1 MSRTFELLQRTG
13 RSQSL
18 FQDPAPPLEAASTGT
33 DRTWVEEVPSPSN
46 VSNADAN
53 AGARRLRLDI
63 EGVGREESLKFVRRV
78 FLSQEAD
85 AARCV
90 VFSGVERAV
99 GSTWNC
105 VCAARTLATQV
116 AGRVCIVDAN
126 FRHPGL
132 HRFFGVTNSGGLASA
147 LTQSGSVSSFLLQ
160 LGDTNLWLLPSG
172 TDKSDLSRYCTP
184 LEMELRLTE
193 LRDQFDYVL
202 IDSPPSN
209 QYADALA
216 LGAMTD
222 GVVLVL
228 ESESPHRDAARR
240 ATENLRAARVRMIG
254 AILNKRSYPIPQFI
268 YRMMR

>member
-13 RSQSL
+13 KSQRL
-18 FQDPAPPLEAASTGT
+18 FLEPPITEEASAAKTTRLWEGSPTRPAEI
-33 DRTWVEEVPSPSN
+33 
-46 VSNADAN
+46 
-53 AGARRLRLDI
+53 RRVRLDI
-63 EGVGREESLKFVRRV
+63 EGLGREESLKFVRRV
-78 FLSQEAD
+78 FLSQDDDEA
-85 AARCV
+85 RSV

-105 VCAARTLATQV
+105 VCAARTLAAQV
-116 AGRVCIVDAN
+116 AGRVCVVDAN
-126 FRHPGL
+126 FRHPAL
-132 HRFFGVTNSGGLASA
+132 HRFFGVQNTGGLAAAVTGQESISA
-147 LTQSGSVSSFLLQ
+147 FLIQ

-172 TDKSDLSRYCTP
+172 AEMSDLSRHCTP

-202 IDSPPSN
+202 IDAPSAN
-209 QYADALA
+209 HYADALA

-228 ESESPHRDAARR
+228 DSESTHRDAASR
-240 ATENLRAARVRMIG
+240 ADMRLRGARVRTSG

>member
-13 RSQSL
+13 KSRSL
-18 FQDPAPPLEAASTGT
+18 FEETAPATEAQSDGPSE
-33 DRTWVEEVPSPSN
+33 TWAEPSPP
-46 VSNADAN
+46 N

-85 AARCV
+85 TARCA

-99 GSTWNC
+99 GTTWNC

-116 AGRVCIVDAN
+116 TGRVCIVDAN
-126 FRHPGL
+126 FRHPAL
-132 HRFFGVTNSGGLASA
+132 HRFFGVANSGGLASA
-147 LTQSGSVSSFLLQ
+147 LTQSGAVSSFLLQ

-172 TDKSDLSRYCTP
+172 AEMSDLSRYCTP

-202 IDSPPSN
+202 IDSPPAS

-222 GVVLVL
+222 GVVLVVD
-228 ESESPHRDAARR
+228 SESTHRDAARR
-240 ATENLRAARVRMIG
+240 TTRNLHAAKVRMIG
-254 AILNKRSYPIPQFI
+254 AILNKRSYPIPHFI

>member
-1 MSRTFELLQRTG
+1 V
-13 RSQSL
+13 
-18 FQDPAPPLEAASTGT
+18 PPPEAASTGAA
-33 DRTWVEEVPSPSN
+33 RTWAEAEPPASN
-46 VSNADAN
+46 T
-53 AGARRLRLDI
+53 GARRLRLDI

-78 FLSQEAD
+78 FLSPEAD
-85 AARCV
+85 GAKCV

-126 FRHPGL
+126 FRHPAL
-132 HRFFGVTNSGGLASA
+132 HRFFGVANSGGLASA
-147 LTQSGSVSSFLLQ
+147 LTHSGAVTNFLLQ

-172 TDKSDLSRYCTP
+172 ADRSDLSKYCTP

-202 IDSPPSN
+202 IDSPPAN

-228 ESESPHRDAARR
+228 ESETTHRAAARR
-240 ATENLRAARVRMIG
+240 ATENLRAAKARMIG
-254 AILNKRSYPIPQFI
+254 AVLNKRSYPIPRFI
-268 YRMMR
+268 YRMMQ

>member
-13 RSQSL
+13 KSRSL
-18 FQDPAPPLEAASTGT
+18 FEETAPATEARSDDPSE
-33 DRTWVEEVPSPSN
+33 TWAEPSPS
-46 VSNADAN
+46 N

-85 AARCV
+85 TARCA

-99 GSTWNC
+99 GTTWNC

-116 AGRVCIVDAN
+116 TGRVCIVDGN
-126 FRHPGL
+126 FRHPAL
-132 HRFFGVTNSGGLASA
+132 HRFFGVANSGGLASA
-147 LTQSGSVSSFLLQ
+147 LTQSGAVSSFLLQ

-172 TDKSDLSRYCTP
+172 AEMSDLSRYCTP

-202 IDSPPSN
+202 IDSPPAS

-222 GVVLVL
+222 GVVLVV
-228 ESESPHRDAARR
+228 ESESTHRDAARR
-240 ATENLRAARVRMIG
+240 TTRNLQAAKVRMIG
-254 AILNKRSYPIPQFI
+254 AILNKRSYPIPHFI

>member
-1 MSRTFELLQRTG
+1 
-13 RSQSL
+13 
-18 FQDPAPPLEAASTGT
+18 
-33 DRTWVEEVPSPSN
+33 
-46 VSNADAN
+46 
-53 AGARRLRLDI
+53 
-63 EGVGREESLKFVRRV
+63 
-78 FLSQEAD
+78 
-85 AARCV
+85 
-90 VFSGVERAV
+90 
-99 GSTWNC
+99 
-105 VCAARTLATQV
+105 
-116 AGRVCIVDAN
+116 
-126 FRHPGL
+126 
-132 HRFFGVTNSGGLASA
+132 
-147 LTQSGSVSSFLLQ
+147 LLQ

-222 GVVLVL
+222 GVILVL
-228 ESESPHRDAARR
+228 ESESTHRDAARR

>member
-13 RSQSL
+13 KSQSL
-18 FQDPAPPLEAASTGT
+18 FEEGALASEAPSVIPKE
-33 DRTWVEEVPSPSN
+33 TWTEPPPPDVGV
-46 VSNADAN
+46 
-53 AGARRLRLDI
+53 RRLRLDI

-85 AARCV
+85 AARSA

-99 GSTWNC
+99 GTTWNC
-105 VCAARTLATQV
+105 VCAARTLATQI

-126 FRHPGL
+126 FRHPAL
-132 HRFFGVTNSGGLASA
+132 HRFFGVANSGGLASA
-147 LTQSGSVSSFLLQ
+147 LTQPGAVSNFLLQ

-172 TDKSDLSRYCTP
+172 AELSDLSRYCTP

-202 IDSPPSN
+202 VDSPPAS

-222 GVVLVL
+222 GVVLVV
-228 ESESPHRDAARR
+228 ESESTHRDAARR
-240 ATENLRAARVRMIG
+240 TTRNLRAAKVRLIG
-254 AILNKRSYPIPQFI
+254 AILNKRSYPIPRFI

>member
-13 RSQSL
+13 KSRSL
-18 FQDPAPPLEAASTGT
+18 FEETAPETEAASAGQSE
-33 DRTWVEEVPSPSN
+33 TWAEPSPP
-46 VSNADAN
+46 D

-85 AARCV
+85 TARCA

-99 GSTWNC
+99 GTTWDC
-105 VCAARTLATQV
+105 VCAARTLATQIT
-116 AGRVCIVDAN
+116 GRVCIVDAN
-126 FRHPGL
+126 FRHPAL
-132 HRFFGVTNSGGLASA
+132 HRFFGVANSGGLASA
-147 LTQSGSVSSFLLQ
+147 LTQSGAVSNFLLQ

-172 TDKSDLSRYCTP
+172 AEMSDLSRYCTP

-202 IDSPPSN
+202 IDSPPAS

-222 GVVLVL
+222 GVVLVV
-228 ESESPHRDAARR
+228 ESESTHRDAARR
-240 ATENLRAARVRMIG
+240 TTRNLHAAKVRMIG
-254 AILNKRSYPIPQFI
+254 AILNKRSYPIPYFI

>member
-13 RSQSL
+13 KSQRLFHEPVTIKEDPTGANRAWEESPARS
-18 FQDPAPPLEAASTGT
+18 P
-33 DRTWVEEVPSPSN
+33 EV
-46 VSNADAN
+46 
-53 AGARRLRLDI
+53 RRLRLDI
-63 EGVGREESLKFVRRV
+63 EGLGREESLKFVRRV
-78 FLSQEAD
+78 FLSQQDD
-85 AARCV
+85 AARSV

-105 VCAARTLATQV
+105 VCAARTLAAQV
-116 AGRVCIVDAN
+116 AGRVCVVDAN
-126 FRHPGL
+126 FRHPAL
-132 HRFFGVTNSGGLASA
+132 HRFFGVENTGGLASA
-147 LTQSGSVSSFLLQ
+147 LTANEPVSTFLIQ

-172 TDKSDLSRYCTP
+172 AEMSDLSRYCTP

-202 IDSPPSN
+202 IDSPSAN
-209 QYADALA
+209 HYADALA

-228 ESESPHRDAARR
+228 DSESTHRDAARR
-240 ATENLRAARVRMIG
+240 AAMNLRAAKVRTIG

-268 YRMMR
+268 YRMVR